1 MGNRSRLRVV
11 GARRRLTTL
20 ARDFHPTGTFS
31 VLQLL
36 PPLFLAPPPLS
47 FLAALRKEKEVEK
60 ANRRPMNRPNDRPNQ
75 KGGGFGVQKSP
86 LRTTHKSKEKTSE
99 W

>member
-1 MGNRSRLRVV
+1 
-11 GARRRLTTL
+11 
-20 ARDFHPTGTFS
+20 
-31 VLQLL
+31 
-36 PPLFLAPPPLS
+36 
-47 FLAALRKEKEVEK
+47 LAALRKEKEVEK